1 VHYSVWTNEGAAES
15 ILAQGLC
22 NALLL
27 FSASL
32 SQIAPGAQLVGANC
46 TGVSSR
52 PAGEHWQE
60 IDGVFMLR
68 CVRACVCACA
78 IARARMRVH
87 SVFSPGVC
95 LHATFTARSCP
106 PGHLLVNSTIDSQIC
121 LECGPGTYTVNMFQG
136 CEEELCNK
144 RSCAKCPVGVD
155 CAKGLNPSWMHF
167 VPKLL
172 KLGGALLVAHSLS
185 ARYSLLCAVIPW
197 SSCYHC

>member
-1 VHYSVWTNEGAAES
+1 V
-15 ILAQGLC
+15 C
-22 NALLL
+22 
-27 FSASL
+27 
-32 SQIAPGAQLVGANC
+32 
-46 TGVSSR
+46 
-52 PAGEHWQE
+52 
-60 IDGVFMLR
+60 
-68 CVRACVCACA
+68 ACVCVCA
-78 IARARMRVH
+78 LARAWMRVR
-87 SVFSPGVC
+87 SVLSPGVC
-95 LHATFTARSCP
+95 LYARFTARSCP

-136 CEEELCNK
+136 CEEEMCNK